1 MGECWYERGEPIPC
15 AGGGGTLLL
24 ARAFLG
30 FVLEREEAAS
40 EVSSHE
46 G

>member
-1 MGECWYERGEPIPC
+1 MLGV
-15 AGGGGTLLL
+15 AGLLL

-30 FVLEREEAAS
+30 FVLERDEAAS
-40 EVSSHE
+40 EVSSQE